1 MFDKAS
7 DGLNLMITNRIKILD
22 LIDNLIDLKIISEK
36 IQKINNNER
45 LEVKKTKTCQEKY

>member
-1 MFDKAS
+1 
-7 DGLNLMITNRIKILD
+7 MITNRIKILD